1 MGILIGTQGWNYDA
15 WVGPLYPPGTRP
27 AEFLSTRACF
37 RTTSALG
44 SPQQARRAIRARL
57 QFVEQTDELAAAC
70 RRSTQTIFPVAHK
83 RHPPAP
89 ILDREKE
96 EPITIRF
103 AATRKQSRGFPHRS
117 STQNKLERV
126 TFNEREGFLG
136 GRGIPTIAA

>member
-1 MGILIGTQGWNYDA
+1 LASNPKSYLRIRDCQLIDCA
-15 WVGPLYPPGTRP
+15 RP
-27 AEFLSTRACF
+27 NFPE
-37 RTTSALG
+37 
-44 SPQQARRAIRARL
+44 